1 LKSVARFSYLYS
13 RQFISSIQAME
24 SIEACEQ
31 VPWSPGQN
39 SCSRLVVMQK
49 TNNVQSSDGLMD
61 GVSEQD
67 SKVTL
72 FLAYTN
78 MARGLVIR
86 LASTGAPAYQQA
98 MALMS

>member
-1 LKSVARFSYLYS
+1 MLQV
-13 RQFISSIQAME
+13 QWSS
-24 SIEACEQ
+24 CK
-31 VPWSPGQN
+31 
-39 SCSRLVVMQK
+39 K

-72 FLAYTN
+72 FWAYTT

-98 MALMS
+98 MYVCMCMEY

>member
-1 LKSVARFSYLYS
+1 
-13 RQFISSIQAME
+13 ME

-39 SCSRLVVMQK
+39 SCSRLVVMQR

-72 FLAYTN
+72 FWAYTN
-78 MARGLVIR
+78 MARVLVIR
-86 LASTGAPAYQQA
+86 LARTRAPAYQQA
-98 MALMS
+98 MHGIWNNMEQATGKAGDAQRRGALR